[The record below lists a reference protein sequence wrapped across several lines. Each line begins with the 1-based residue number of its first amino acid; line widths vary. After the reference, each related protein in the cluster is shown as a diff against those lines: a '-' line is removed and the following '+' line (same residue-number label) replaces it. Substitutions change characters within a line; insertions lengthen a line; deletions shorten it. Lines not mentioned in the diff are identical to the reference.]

1 MKTIGFAVRVF
12 MASLWSLLAVAAPP
26 DKSPE
31 FTSEIRPILQAK
43 CWSCHGETSP
53 QAGLSL
59 RTADSILK
67 GGKSGPA
74 LKPGSSAG
82 SLLIEKVVSKAMPP
96 GEGKLTAT
104 EITLLRSWVD
114 GWSAAADRQV
124 TENDVLPI
132 FQMRCVVCHGKRKQE
147 GGLDLR
153 SQASRLRGGKSG
165 PALIPGK
172 PDQSLLMQKISSGQ
186 MPPPK

>member
-1 MKTIGFAVRVF
+1 MKAVVFARRVF
-12 MASLWSLLAVAAPP
+12 MAWVSSLLAVVVAAPAA
-26 DKSPE
+26 KSPE

-43 CWSCHGETSP
+43 CWACHGENSP
-53 QAGLSL
+53 QASLSL
-59 RTADSILK
+59 RTPESILK

-74 LKPGSSAG
+74 VKPGSSAG

-96 GEGKLTAT
+96 GDAKLSPA
-104 EITLLRSWVD
+104 EITLLTSWVD
-114 GWSAAADRQV
+114 RLSGAAEREV

-147 GGLDLR
+147 AGLDLR

-165 PALIPGK
+165 PALVP
-172 PDQSLLMQKISSGQ
+172 
-186 MPPPK
+186 